1 MSLNVHEEM
10 DQGEDCQRVLRAYF
24 EDFVKPL
31 AQEVPLPEALQRA
44 RRLSGAHAQG
54 QGQGQGQAE
63 SQAGGGAGG
72 AGSGGRGKEP
82 VTRQRS

>member
-44 RRLSGAHAQG
+44 RRLSSA
-54 QGQGQGQAE
+54 QAE
-63 SQAGGGAGG
+63 AEAGGGAGN
-72 AGSGGRGKEP
+72 GGRGQGREPLP